1 MTNKHI
7 ILIAAFAPESG
18 KSTFARELNKAIQV
32 KLNKEP
38 LRASLAEPLKLIVR
52 ELLHLSGYT
61 KEESADA
68 VYGNAKADVFKIRG
82 IPQPTTHREILQ
94 KLGTE
99 FRHLINCPN
108 LWVDM
113 FNGESAEVFEWAE
126 EQGVLPIVMV
136 EDWRF
141 IEEYEGIS
149 KFATE
154 NNIKV
159 HTVCIRNA
167 KAEAKYKSDH
177 SSEGGLTNFKFDH
190 IFWNNMDEE
199 FFDQA
204 FEFAKIFEVKTDDS
218 TV

>member
-18 KSTFARELNKAIQV
+18 KSTFADTLTCDLTKYRPFGVDTICFAKGLKNV
-32 KLNKEP
+32 VSKLLEFSGYSPLEIDDALFGEGKSKEF
-38 LRASLAEPLKLIVR
+38 KVYGMGQGITHR
-52 ELLHLSGYT
+52 ELL
-61 KEESADA
+61 
-68 VYGNAKADVFKIRG
+68 
-82 IPQPTTHREILQ
+82 Q
-94 KLGTE
+94 KTGTE
-99 FRHLINCPN
+99 YRQLLGLPN
-108 LWVDM
+108 LWLDITVGILARDIGSE
-113 FNGESAEVFEWAE
+113 FICV
-126 EQGVLPIVMV
+126 ID
-136 EDWRF
+136 DWRF

-149 KFATE
+149 KFAAE
-154 NNIKV
+154 NDIKV
-159 HTVCIRNA
+159 HTICIRNA
-167 KAEAKYKSDH
+167 KAEAKYKSEH

>member
-18 KSTFARELNKAIQV
+18 KSTFADTLTCDLTQYRPFGVGSLQFAKGLKNLVNK
-32 KLNKEP
+32 LLEFSGYSP
-38 LRASLAEPLKLIVR
+38 LERDAALYGEAKGEEFKIYGVGQGITHR
-52 ELLHLSGYT
+52 ELL
-61 KEESADA
+61 
-68 VYGNAKADVFKIRG
+68 
-82 IPQPTTHREILQ
+82 Q
-94 KLGTE
+94 KTGTE
-99 FRHLINCPN
+99 YRQLLGLPN
-108 LWVDM
+108 LWVDITAGILAKDIGSE
-113 FNGESAEVFEWAE
+113 FICV
-126 EQGVLPIVMV
+126 ID
-136 EDWRF
+136 DWRF

-149 KFATE
+149 KFAAE

-167 KAEAKYKSDH
+167 KAEAKYNSNH
-177 SSEGGLTNFKFDH
+177 ASEGGLRDFKFDH

-204 FEFAKIFEVKTDDS
+204 FEFAKIFEVKTDDN